1 MVVTVEGLDDALNR
15 LWAQL
20 CRTYDVIAPMPG
32 TAVLFDEVDLRDPRE
47 AAETVL
53 AHMLSEIIQ
62 LVDRYSPW
70 YTRPARAFGL
80 IQVRESTSNHLRWVL
95 APEAAARWEPL
106 LDQLTAA
113 MADNSGL
120 IRATQII
127 DEVSTRLA
135 ARDQC
140 VEAACSCRPPRVI
153 LINRS
158 ILSSESVTCA
168 ECQAPFREML

>member
-1 MVVTVEGLDDALNR
+1 MVVAVEGLDDTLDR
-15 LWAQL
+15 LWEQL
-20 CRTYDVIAPMPG
+20 CRTYDVIAPIPG

-47 AAETVL
+47 AAEMVL

-80 IQVRESTSNHLRWVL
+80 IQVRENTSNHLRWVL

-106 LDQLTAA
+106 LDRLTTA
-113 MADNSGL
+113 MENNRGL

-135 ARDQC
+135 ERDQC
-140 VEAACSCRPPRVI
+140 VEAVCSCRPARMI

-158 ILSSESVTCA
+158 LLKADCIRCA
-168 ECQAPFREML
+168 ECHAPFREAV